1 MSQKNATMDPD
12 DNQLHG
18 MDLVQRGEDDSI
30 IENEYEWTE
39 RKNMHDALEQSNLL
53 ENKPSYK

>member
-1 MSQKNATMDPD
+1 MDPD

-18 MDLVQRGEDDSI
+18 MDLVQRGDDDSI

-39 RKNMHDALEQSNLL
+39 RKKCMTYWKIPLYWKTNLVTNNTL
-53 ENKPSYK
+53 K